1 VFNLEASTIWWIL
14 TGVLVAAELFTG
26 TFYLLLLA
34 LAAGFGALTVHA
46 GFGTVTQISVA
57 AVTGVFSL
65 LVWRTLKLGRLKQ
78 NDLEIATD
86 SFDIGQT
93 VFVSDWCETGP
104 TRVHYRGTEWSCA
117 LTADAHPIAGPQ
129 RITQILN
136 NQLILEPIP
145 TASPPTLKG

>member
-1 VFNLEASTIWWIL
+1 MFNLEASTIWWIL
-14 TGVLVAAELFTG
+14 AGVLVAAELFTG

-34 LAAGFGALTVHA
+34 LAAGFGGLSVHA
-46 GFGTVTQISVA
+46 GFGIVTQISVA
-57 AVTGVFSL
+57 ALTGVFSL
-65 LVWRTLKLGRLKQ
+65 LVWRTLKLRRLKQ
-78 NDLEIATD
+78 NDLQIATD

-93 VFVSDWCETGP
+93 VFVSDWCETGL

-117 LTADAHPIAGPQ
+117 LTDGAHPIAGPH

>member
-1 VFNLEASTIWWIL
+1 MFNLEASTIWWIL

-65 LVWRTLKLGRLKQ
+65 LVWRTLKLRPVEAERPR
-78 NDLEIATD
+78 NRHRFI
-86 SFDIGQT
+86 
-93 VFVSDWCETGP
+93 
-104 TRVHYRGTEWSCA
+104 RYRPNGVC
-117 LTADAHPIAGPQ
+117 L
-129 RITQILN
+129 
-136 NQLILEPIP
+136 
-145 TASPPTLKG
+145 

>member
-1 VFNLEASTIWWIL
+1 MFNLEASTIWWIL

-78 NDLEIATD
+78 NDLEVATD

-104 TRVHYRGTEWSCA
+104 TRVH
-117 LTADAHPIAGPQ
+117 
-129 RITQILN
+129 
-136 NQLILEPIP
+136 
-145 TASPPTLKG
+145 

>member
-14 TGVLVAAELFTG
+14 AGVLVAAELFTG

-46 GFGTVTQISVA
+46 GFGTVEQISVA

-65 LVWRTLKLGRLKQ
+65 LVWRTLKLRLLKQ
-78 NDLEIATD
+78 NDLGAATD

-93 VFVSDWCETGP
+93 VFVPKWCATGP
-104 TRVHYRGTEWSCA
+104 TRIHYRGTEWSCVI
-117 LTADAHPIAGPQ
+117 TANAHPLAGPH
-129 RITQILN
+129 RIAQILN

-145 TASPPTLKG
+145 TALPPTLKG

>member
-1 VFNLEASTIWWIL
+1 MFNLEASTIWWIL

-46 GFGTVTQISVA
+46 GFGTVEQISVA
-57 AVTGVFSL
+57 AVTGVFGL
-65 LVWRTLKLGRLKQ
+65 LLWRMLKQ
-78 NDLEIATD
+78 RQLKQSDLEIATD

-93 VFVSDWCETGP
+93 VFVPEWCAAGS
-104 TRVHYRGTEWSCA
+104 TRIHYRGTEWSCV
-117 LTADAHPIAGPQ
+117 LTAGAHPLAGPH
-129 RITQILN
+129 RIAQILN

-145 TASPPTLKG
+145 TALPPTLKG

>member
-1 VFNLEASTIWWIL
+1 MFNLEASTIWWIL

-34 LAAGFGALTVHA
+34 LAAGFGGLSVHA

-65 LVWRTLKLGRLKQ
+65 LVWRTLKRRRLKQ
-78 NDLEIATD
+78 NGLEIATD

-93 VFVSDWCETGP
+93 VFISEWCATGP

-117 LTADAHPIAGPQ
+117 LTAEAHPIAGPH
-129 RITQILN
+129 RIAQILN
-136 NQLILEPIP
+136 NQLILEPIA

>member
-34 LAAGFGALTVHA
+34 LAAGFGGLSVHA

-65 LVWRTLKLGRLKQ
+65 LVWRTLKLRRLNQ
-78 NDLEIATD
+78 NGLETTTD

-93 VFVSDWCETGP
+93 VFVSEWNANGP
-104 TRVHYRGTEWSCA
+104 TRIHYRGTDWSCA
-117 LTADAHPIAGPQ
+117 LTADASPIAGPY
-129 RITQILN
+129 RIAQILN

-145 TASPPTLKG
+145 NASPITLKG

>member
-46 GFGTVTQISVA
+46 GFGTVEQISVA

-117 LTADAHPIAGPQ
+117 LTADAHPIAGPH

-145 TASPPTLKG
+145 TALPPTLKG